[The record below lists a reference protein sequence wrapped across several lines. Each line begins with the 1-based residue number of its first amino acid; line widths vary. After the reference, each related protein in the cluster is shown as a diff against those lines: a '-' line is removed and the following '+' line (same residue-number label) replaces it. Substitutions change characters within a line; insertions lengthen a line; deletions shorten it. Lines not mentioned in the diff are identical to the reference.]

1 MVVDV
6 NNALDGEGP
15 FSPER
20 AGTVPALA
28 FAKMCFSGEYT
39 LAEVTK
45 MINGKGGVV
54 AHLNS
59 NDMRDVEARYNAG
72 DQKAILV
79 SDAMAYGVGKFIGQ
93 MIAVLKG
100 EVDAVILTGGIA
112 YDKNVV
118 GYIKSMIEPMA
129 KVVVMPG
136 ENELEAL
143 AMNAQRVLEGKLTPK
158 VYE

>member
-1 MVVDV
+1 M
-6 NNALDGEGP
+6 
-15 FSPER
+15 
-20 AGTVPALA
+20 PALA
-28 FAKMCFSGEYT
+28 FAKLCFSGKYT
-39 LAEVTK
+39 LAEVSK

-59 NDMRDVEARYNAG
+59 NDMREVEDMVHAG
-72 DQKAILV
+72 DAKAKLV
-79 SDAMAYGVGKFIGQ
+79 SNAMAYGVGKAIGS

-100 EVDAVILTGGIA
+100 QVDAVILTGGIA

-118 GYIKSMIEPMA
+118 GYIKEMIEPMA
-129 KVVVMPG
+129 KVWVKPG

-143 AMNAQRVLEGKLTPK
+143 AMNAQRVLEGKLTAK

>member
-1 MVVDV
+1 
-6 NNALDGEGP
+6 
-15 FSPER
+15 
-20 AGTVPALA
+20 
-28 FAKMCFSGEYT
+28 
-39 LAEVTK
+39 
-45 MINGKGGVV
+45 
-54 AHLNS
+54 
-59 NDMRDVEARYNAG
+59 
-72 DQKAILV
+72 
-79 SDAMAYGVGKFIGQ
+79 MAYGVGKFIGQ

-100 EVDAVILTGGIA
+100 QVDAVILTGGIA

-118 GYIKSMIEPMA
+118 GYIKDMIEPMA

>member
-1 MVVDV
+1 MV
-6 NNALDGEGP
+6 A
-15 FSPER
+15 
-20 AGTVPALA
+20 
-28 FAKMCFSGEYT
+28 
-39 LAEVTK
+39 
-45 MINGKGGVV
+45 
-54 AHLNS
+54 
-59 NDMRDVEARYNAG
+59 
-72 DQKAILV
+72 
-79 SDAMAYGVGKFIGQ
+79 DAMAYGVGKFIGQ

-118 GYIKSMIEPMA
+118 GYIKGMIEPMA